1 MLANPKH
8 VQRRSPMKLTRLA
21 TLTLVV
27 AALGCST
34 LKISTDYAPGTD
46 FSKYKTFTLKQ
57 GNPPKNQIAADRV
70 AAAMTSALEAKGF
83 KRVEEGGD
91 LNVFTHFQAGK
102 ETQLNTTGYGY
113 GGWGGW
119 RWGGG
124 MQTTTVQEIP
134 TGTLVVD
141 VVDGKTN
148 NAVWRGIAKDEISS
162 SATPE
167 ERTKKL
173 NEVFTALFE
182 NFPPKK

>member
-1 MLANPKH
+1 
-8 VQRRSPMKLTRLA
+8 MKPSRLA
-21 TLTLVV
+21 ALALVV
-27 AALGCST
+27 VALGCST
-34 LKISTDYAPGTD
+34 LQISTDYAPGTD
-46 FSKYKTFTLKQ
+46 FSKYQTFTIKE

-70 AAAMTSALEAKGF
+70 KGALVAALEAKGF
-83 KRVEEGGD
+83 KSVPEGGD

-119 RWGGG
+119 RWGGYGG

-141 VVDGKTN
+141 LVDAKSN
-148 NAVWRGIAKDEISS
+148 NAVWRGIAKDEIST

-167 ERTKKL
+167 ERNRKIAD
-173 NEVFTALFE
+173 VFAALFE
-182 NFPPKK
+182 SFPPKK

>member
-1 MLANPKH
+1 
-8 VQRRSPMKLTRLA
+8 MKLTRLA
-21 TLTLVV
+21 VLALL
-27 AALGCST
+27 AAAVGCST
-34 LKISTDYAPGTD
+34 LQISTDYAPGTD
-46 FSKYKTFTLKQ
+46 FSKYRTFTIKE

-70 AAAMTSALEAKGF
+70 KNALAAALEAKGL
-83 KRVEEGGD
+83 KALPEGGD
-91 LNVFTHFQAGK
+91 LNVFTHFRAGE

-124 MQTTTVQEIP
+124 MQTTTVEKIP

-141 VVDGKTN
+141 FVDAKTN
-148 NAVWRGIAKDEISS
+148 NAVWRGIAKDEIST

-167 ERTKKL
+167 ERNKKVAD
-173 NEVFTALFE
+173 VFRALFE